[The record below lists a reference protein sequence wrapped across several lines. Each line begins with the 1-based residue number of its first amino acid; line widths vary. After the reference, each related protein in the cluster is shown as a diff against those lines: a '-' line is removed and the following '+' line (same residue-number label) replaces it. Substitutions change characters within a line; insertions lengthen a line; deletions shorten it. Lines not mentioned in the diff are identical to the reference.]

1 MAADPAVIPTGLASL
16 LLDFEQEAKRVEEDR
31 GEIEMLIRQSRGE
44 TETLSRR
51 EQQMANRQRQIE
63 ANLDNYTREEIREI
77 FTAVRDAQMRLFLMR
92 SQVEQLEHK
101 RKTLEQYAE
110 HLRKLHDALETNS
123 APPTPRASEPA
134 TSATPQQTIIRVI
147 DAQEKERQ
155 TLARQMHDGPA
166 SSLSNLVL
174 QAEVVE
180 RLFESDPQQARVEL
194 SALKTAVNSTFQHTR
209 DFIFN
214 LRPMM
219 LDDLGLFPTL
229 RRYVQEFETKTQI
242 PSQLT
247 IMGKDRRLP
256 AHIEVILFRIIQEL
270 LSNVAKHA
278 NATRVLVSLDVGD
291 RFVNATVQ
299 DDGNGFDAQSVLSAA
314 RERKTLGIG
323 NILER
328 VELLLKAVL
337 AAEPASVCACPP
349 PSNLA
354 VLLPASLPHLI
365 IPTVSTSSTK
375 YRSRI
380 HKAKGGD
387 THAF

>member
-1 MAADPAVIPTGLASL
+1 VAADPAVIPTGLASL

-123 APPTPRASEPA
+123 APTTPRAGEPA
-134 TSATPQQTIIRVI
+134 TAATPQQTIIRVI

-328 VELLLKAVL
+328 VELLGGEINFESSIGRGTRVSLR
-337 AAEPASVCACPP
+337 
-349 PSNLA
+349 
-354 VLLPASLPHLI
+354 LPASE
-365 IPTVSTSSTK
+365 
-375 YRSRI
+375 
-380 HKAKGGD
+380 
-387 THAF
+387 